1 MESPI
6 IPLGDKIVILPQ
18 EEGEQTYG
26 NIIVPDTGQEKP
38 EMGKVLAVG
47 PGRISTDG
55 TLIPNRLEV
64 GQTKRMSVIK
74 DPIIAPYE
82 IQVEEDQY
90 VLVDTEKDKPLGYY
104 SDITNAI
111 QKISRLG
118 LANAKEEYTLAGF
131 IESFN
136 NIKNKLTNSINN

>member
-1 MESPI
+1 MR
-6 IPLGDKIVILPQ
+6 
-18 EEGEQTYG
+18 
-26 NIIVPDTGQEKP
+26 
-38 EMGKVLAVG
+38 
-47 PGRISTDG
+47 GRQK
-55 TLIPNRLEV
+55 

-90 VLVDTEKDKPLGYY
+90 VLIDTEKDKPLGYY
-104 SDITNAI
+104 TDITNAI

-118 LANAKEEYTLAGF
+118 LANTKEEYPLAGF

-136 NIKNKLTNSINN
+136 NIKNKLTNSIQN

>member
-1 MESPI
+1 MR
-6 IPLGDKIVILPQ
+6 
-18 EEGEQTYG
+18 
-26 NIIVPDTGQEKP
+26 
-38 EMGKVLAVG
+38 
-47 PGRISTDG
+47 GRQK
-55 TLIPNRLEV
+55 
-64 GQTKRMSVIK
+64 GQTKRMSMIK

-90 VLVDTEKDKPLGYY
+90 ALVDTEKDKPLGYY
-104 SDITNAI
+104 SDLTNAI

-136 NIKNKLTNSINN
+136 NIKNKLTNSIKN